1 MGQSPI
7 MLRKEERSLTFVYI
21 ICFAIFTVG
30 VVFLLK
36 LTRDQLTKDLSM
48 ILNKKK
54 SLRDQSLTAR
64 GQKKTRKLV
73 VEIQR
78 IKTALEETGKEKQ
91 FSVACAAS
99 AILMIVGC
107 VLALAMQN
115 PFLIP
120 VLAIT
125 FAMIPFVY
133 LKKALSI
140 YEKQVKADLETALS
154 IITTSYT
161 RNDNLI
167 IAVREN
173 IGYLKPPIKGLF
185 ESFLTETESINPD
198 IRVAISHLKEKISD
212 TIFEEWCDTL
222 IACQNDRTLKDT
234 LMPVVSKLTDVRLV
248 NNSLKTMLE
257 NARREYYT
265 MVIMV
270 VANIPILYCINKDWY
285 NALMN
290 TTVGKIVLA
299 ICALVIFITAL
310 RMSKVTKP
318 VEYKR

>member
-1 MGQSPI
+1 M
-7 MLRKEERSLTFVYI
+7 TFVYI

-30 VVFLLK
+30 VVLLLK
-36 LTRDQLTKDLSM
+36 LTPDQLTKDLSTFF
-48 ILNKKK
+48 NKKK

-64 GQKKTRKLV
+64 GEKKTRKLV
-73 VEIQR
+73 VEIGR

-99 AILMIVGC
+99 VLLMIVGC
-107 VLALAMQN
+107 VLALAIHN

-120 VLAIT
+120 VLAVT
-125 FAMIPFVY
+125 FAMVPFVY

-140 YEKQVKADLETALS
+140 YERQVKEDLETALS

-161 RNDNLI
+161 RNDNII

-185 ESFLTETESINPD
+185 ESFLAETESINPD

-299 ICALVIFITAL
+299 ICALVIFVTYL
-310 RMSKVTKP
+310 RMGKVTKP

>member
-1 MGQSPI
+1 M
-7 MLRKEERSLTFVYI
+7 TFVYI
-21 ICFAIFTVG
+21 ICFVIFMVG
-30 VVFLLK
+30 VVLLLK
-36 LTRDQLTKDLSM
+36 LTPDQLTKDLS
-48 ILNKKK
+48 IFFNKKK

-64 GQKKTRKLV
+64 GEKKTRKLV
-73 VEIQR
+73 VEIQK

-99 AILMIVGC
+99 VLLMIVGC
-107 VLALAMQN
+107 VLALAVRN

-120 VLAIT
+120 VLAVT
-125 FAMIPFVY
+125 FAMVPFIY

-140 YEKQVKADLETALS
+140 YEKQVKEDLETALS

-167 IAVREN
+167 IAVKEN

-222 IACQNDRTLKDT
+222 IVCQNDRTLKDT

>member
-1 MGQSPI
+1 MI
-7 MLRKEERSLTFVYI
+7 FIYI
-21 ICFAIFTVG
+21 ICFALFTVG
-30 VVFLLK
+30 LVLVLK
-36 LTRDQLTKDLSM
+36 LTPEQLTKDLSCFF
-48 ILNKKK
+48 NKRK

-64 GQKKTRKLV
+64 GEKKTRKLV
-73 VEIQR
+73 VEIGR
-78 IKTALEETGKEKQ
+78 IKTALEEMGKEKQ

-99 AILMIVGC
+99 VLLMIIGC
-107 VLALAMQN
+107 VLALAIQN
-115 PFLIP
+115 PFLSP
-120 VLAIT
+120 VLAVT

-133 LKKALSI
+133 LKKTLSI
-140 YEKQVKADLETALS
+140 YEKQVKEDLETALS
-154 IITTSYT
+154 VITTSYT
-161 RNDNLI
+161 RNDNFI
-167 IAVREN
+167 IAVKEN

-185 ESFLTETESINPD
+185 ESFLTETESITPD

-234 LMPVVSKLTDVRLV
+234 LMPIVSKLTDVRLV

-270 VANIPILYCINKDWY
+270 VANIPILYLINKDWY
-285 NALMN
+285 HALMN

-299 ICALVIFITAL
+299 ICALVIFVTAL
-310 RMSKVTKP
+310 RMNKITKP
-318 VEYKR
+318 VEYRR